1 MFGKAGRR
9 GALPARAAR
18 AHRMLCNET
27 GRKRVACRPCRASS
41 LLHLRRHH
49 GCYQPR
55 DCGLRMA
62 DESVDDG
69 DSMDNS
75 ELPPVQ
81 LRVEPAATAL
91 AAAQAA
97 RASREADARR
107 FVELHKRR
115 RCERGPMGA
124 ASCLYGVAAS

>member
-1 MFGKAGRR
+1 MCRTR
-9 GALPARAAR
+9 VLL
-18 AHRMLCNET
+18 LCCTCSDIKNLQS
-27 GRKRVACRPCRASS
+27 V
-41 LLHLRRHH
+41 
-49 GCYQPR
+49 
-55 DCGLRMA
+55 GLCMA

-107 FVELHKRR
+107 LVALQKRR
-115 RCERGPMGA
+115 RCEEEPMGA
-124 ASCLYGVAAS
+124 APSLYVSTAP

>member
-1 MFGKAGRR
+1 
-9 GALPARAAR
+9 
-18 AHRMLCNET
+18 
-27 GRKRVACRPCRASS
+27 
-41 LLHLRRHH
+41 
-49 GCYQPR
+49 
-55 DCGLRMA
+55 MA

-107 FVELHKRR
+107 LVAPQKRR
-115 RCERGPMGA
+115 RSEEEPMGA
-124 ASCLYGVAAS
+124 APSMYVTTAPLFTCARSMAVVGLLCM